1 MKKLLLLSLL
11 VLFGCSKDDIEN
23 NKDEIQNLTS
33 QISNLKSLVNSLN
46 SNIEANNSTIQ
57 NLSSKLNQAE
67 SLIVSLQNTLSNI
80 ELEIETNEEVIDYLN
95 DYINEITNSISSI
108 NTSNDS
114 SLYSL
119 ELIISELELI
129 KIDVENFSDYNKPLE
144 NITLLGH
151 LKAKKILNGVDRFH
165 FGNESTPG
173 TIQLN
178 CDWINLIT
186 DISFNNVSGY
196 HPYNN
201 TLLLTHGSMILNSK
215 LVEIDNDNLEF
226 FKNLYGY
233 SKNILVVAERNED
246 EISEFLNHLKS
257 LNNSVTYRQV
267 STDSSYSTDEVPELS
282 SSNISNYQAIFY
294 DTNKRPSEEIINN
307 LKSIQSNP
315 LVTSTF
321 VGMGWVW
328 VSYRSEYEGEL
339 YPLNNIF
346 SNTGAQFID
355 WNGVS
360 TSNDTNN
367 QMNYYPESYSD
378 EFICS
383 N

>member
-11 VLFGCSKDDIEN
+11 VLFSCSKDDIEN

-186 DISFNNVSGY
+186 DISFNNVAGY

-294 DTNKRPSEEIINN
+294 DRIKDLLKR
-307 LKSIQSNP
+307 
-315 LVTSTF
+315 
-321 VGMGWVW
+321 
-328 VSYRSEYEGEL
+328 
-339 YPLNNIF
+339 
-346 SNTGAQFID
+346 
-355 WNGVS
+355 
-360 TSNDTNN
+360 
-367 QMNYYPESYSD
+367 
-378 EFICS
+378 
-383 N
+383 

>member
-1 MKKLLLLSLL
+1 MKKILLLS
-11 VLFGCSKDDIEN
+11 VLILFSCSKDDIEN
-23 NKDEIQNLTS
+23 NKDEIQSLNY
-33 QISNLKSLVNSLN
+33 QISELKSLVNSLN
-46 SNIEANNSTIQ
+46 SKIELNNSTIQ

-67 SLIVSLQNTLSNI
+67 SLILSLDNTISNI
-80 ELEIETNEEVIDYLN
+80 NLEIETNEEVIEYLN
-95 DYINEITNSISSI
+95 DYINEITNSISSL

-114 SLYSL
+114 SLYTL
-119 ELIISELELI
+119 ELIISELEVL
-129 KIDVENFSDYNKPLE
+129 KIDIENFTDYNKPLE
-144 NITLLGH
+144 NISLVGH
-151 LKAKKILNGVDRFH
+151 LKAKKILNGIDRFH
-165 FGNESTPG
+165 FGNESVPG
-173 TIQLN
+173 TIELN
-178 CDWINLIT
+178 CNWINLIT
-186 DISFNNVSGY
+186 DISFNNVAGY

-215 LVEIDNDNLEF
+215 LDEIENDNLDF

-257 LNNSVTYRQV
+257 LNNSVTYRKI
-267 STDSSYSTDEVPELS
+267 SKDSSYSTDEVPELS
-282 SSNISNYQAIFY
+282 SYNISNYQAIFY

-321 VGMGWVW
+321 VGVGWVW

-355 WNGVS
+355 WNGVNQS
-360 TSNDTNN
+360 YETNN